1 VSSYGSSFGPT
12 RPSLVSYI
20 SNSLLACVLVSETL
34 FVHMRNAEMEKP
46 MIPQFALPLKPCWN
60 FFWQTFGPGM
70 GLFGESYLLFSIGT
84 LQPFWNILYP
94 ECFTSSSDDEADGA
108 SACRPRLRQSLTY
121 SIVLGVISG
130 MLVIGCAANVIG
142 RRKGSILTA
151 SLMSGASIALTLL
164 SYTALSSPNLF
175 RCMSC
180 VLFVFGVGVGGE
192 YPLSASSASEKAM
205 VSSSSQRRL
214 LTPRQQERGRSESTM
229 DGLYTVMEDDN
240 DIRHHTHA
248 EEIDSIKSPL
258 PTSSPNRGRQVQLV
272 FTMQGVGI
280 FCNSLII
287 TILIIVFGQTGDAIR
302 DTNNY
307 DNDAGISFSY
317 NHNAL
322 LSIWRWTYTLGAVV
336 LTCVWLS
343 RIRYLPES
351 TVWKQDKDH
360 LEELARDALRQH
372 HQQQMVSAITGY
384 SKSSPAAQSQLYTT
398 LSPSKSEISVAT
410 SVSSLSV
417 PSLLANDSLPIRDAP
432 SIHTEGNLRATST
445 ALFLR
450 NYGVRL
456 LGTSLSWM
464 LWDIA
469 FYGNKLFQSSFLIAL
484 TGSDTT
490 LLEFALAAT
499 LNAAVALLGYF
510 GAAILLDVVGRRK
523 LQQFGFLLTGTLFV
537 ACGFLYEQLSSTMLI
552 ALYLGSSF
560 FGQLGPNATTFL
572 VPAEIFPT
580 SQRTM
585 CHGIAAASGKCGA
598 LLAAV
603 LFHNVGDV
611 NVFRLS
617 GYASSVAC
625 VVTF

>member
-1 VSSYGSSFGPT
+1 
-12 RPSLVSYI
+12 
-20 SNSLLACVLVSETL
+20 
-34 FVHMRNAEMEKP
+34 MEKP

-60 FFWQTFGPGM
+60 FFWQTFWPGM

-84 LQPFWNILYP
+84 LQPFWNIVYP
-94 ECFTSSSDDEADGA
+94 ECFTSSSDDDETDGA
-108 SACRPRLRQSLTY
+108 SVCRPRLRQSLTY

-130 MLVIGCAANVIG
+130 MLVIGYAANVIG

-205 VSSSSQRRL
+205 DS
-214 LTPRQQERGRSESTM
+214 
-229 DGLYTVMEDDN
+229 
-240 DIRHHTHA
+240 
-248 EEIDSIKSPL
+248 SIKSPL

-307 DNDAGISFSY
+307 DDDVGISYSY

-322 LSIWRWTYTLGAVV
+322 LRIWRWTYTLGAVV

-343 RIRYLPES
+343 RIRFLPES
-351 TVWKQDKDH
+351 TVWKQDKDD

-372 HQQQMVSAITGY
+372 HQQQMVSTITGY
-384 SKSSPAAQSQLYTT
+384 T
-398 LSPSKSEISVAT
+398 
-410 SVSSLSV
+410 
-417 PSLLANDSLPIRDAP
+417 
-432 SIHTEGNLRATST
+432 TST

-456 LGTSLSWM
+456 LGASLSWM

-484 TGSDTT
+484 TGPDTT

-572 VPAEIFPT
+572 IPAEIFPT

-603 LFHNVGDV
+603 LFHYVGDV
-611 NVFRLS
+611 DMFLLS
-617 GYASSVAC
+617 GYASFVAC
-625 VVTF
+625 VVTYWTIPDTAGLDLYEIDRKWRMILNGRKGEYEGPANHPEFLSLHELHNHSMRHRQRQSSAYDGTVVLEGLD

>member
-1 VSSYGSSFGPT
+1 
-12 RPSLVSYI
+12 
-20 SNSLLACVLVSETL
+20 
-34 FVHMRNAEMEKP
+34 
-46 MIPQFALPLKPCWN
+46 
-60 FFWQTFGPGM
+60 
-70 GLFGESYLLFSIGT
+70 
-84 LQPFWNILYP
+84 
-94 ECFTSSSDDEADGA
+94 
-108 SACRPRLRQSLTY
+108 
-121 SIVLGVISG
+121 
-130 MLVIGCAANVIG
+130 
-142 RRKGSILTA
+142 
-151 SLMSGASIALTLL
+151 MSGASIALTLL

-287 TILIIVFGQTGDAIR
+287 TALIIVFDQTGDAIR

-307 DNDAGISFSY
+307 DDDAGISYSY

-322 LSIWRWTYTLGAVV
+322 LSIWRWTYILGAVV
-336 LTCVWLS
+336 LTCAWLS
-343 RIRYLPES
+343 RIRHLPES

-417 PSLLANDSLPIRDAP
+417 PSLLANDSLSIRDAP
-432 SIHTEGNLRATST
+432 SIDTERNLRATST

-450 NYGVRL
+450 NYDVRL
-456 LGTSLSWM
+456 FGASLSWM

-469 FYGNKLFQSSFLIAL
+469 FYGNKLFQSSF
-484 TGSDTT
+484 
-490 LLEFALAAT
+490 
-499 LNAAVALLGYF
+499 
-510 GAAILLDVVGRRK
+510 
-523 LQQFGFLLTGTLFV
+523 
-537 ACGFLYEQLSSTMLI
+537 
-552 ALYLGSSF
+552 
-560 FGQLGPNATTFL
+560 
-572 VPAEIFPT
+572 
-580 SQRTM
+580 
-585 CHGIAAASGKCGA
+585 
-598 LLAAV
+598 
-603 LFHNVGDV
+603 
-611 NVFRLS
+611 
-617 GYASSVAC
+617 
-625 VVTF
+625 